1 MHGVRRKGGNGGA
14 RKYHELVGRS
24 NSTTTAM
31 ALAAVTAIVFIVP
44 PSQIESRIGT
54 GTKYLKKVYDI
65 AQHLGATFSP
75 LGIHPSSI
83 PGGIWGRILGAKNC

>member
-14 RKYHELVGRS
+14 CKYHELVGRS

-31 ALAAVTAIVFIVP
+31 ALAAVTAIAVFIVP
-44 PSQIESRIGT
+44 LSQIESRID

-65 AQHLGATFSP
+65 AQHLGDT
-75 LGIHPSSI
+75 PSSI
-83 PGGIWGRILGAKNC
+83 PGTFFTL

>member
-31 ALAAVTAIVFIVP
+31 ALAAVTAIAVFIVP
-44 PSQIESRIGT
+44 LSQIESRID

-65 AQHLGATFSP
+65 AQHLGDT
-75 LGIHPSSI
+75 PSSI
-83 PGGIWGRILGAKNC
+83 QGR

>member
-65 AQHLGATFSP
+65 VQHLGDT
-75 LGIHPSSI
+75 PSSI
-83 PGGIWGRILGAKNC
+83 GRGQVCRTQIWAASDWK